1 MKHFNIIVVVLVA
14 FLVSS
19 AFAGD
24 NGKISVFKAE
34 TNEDQIIVP
43 IALENSVAMTGM
55 ELPLKYSDGVILRSV
70 TFEGTRSES
79 FDLQVAN
86 ILADQNKVI
95 LALIP
100 MVYGDKG
107 DLEPGNGVIANL
119 VFDVIDPEITEVE
132 ITPTTTES
140 PNHEMLFVYQNPNG
154 TDLISTTPAFE
165 GITVEFG
172 DDALNVPSTFELHQN
187 YPNPFNPSTTIML
200 DLPNPAHVRLDVFNV
215 LGQSVKTLKDEQMDA
230 GYHPVEWN
238 GTDNS
243 GSPVATGIYFYKIQ
257 AGERIETKKMM
268 LLK

>member
-1 MKHFNIIVVVLVA
+1 MKHFNIIMIVLVA
-14 FLVSS
+14 FLFSS
-19 AFAGD
+19 VYAGD
-24 NGKISVFKAE
+24 VGKISVSKAE
-34 TNEDQIIVP
+34 TNEEQIIVP

-55 ELPLKYSDGVILRSV
+55 ELPLEYSDGVILRDV
-70 TFEGTRSES
+70 TFEGTRSENFDFQS
-79 FDLQVAN
+79 FR
-86 ILADQNKVI
+86 IIEDQNKVI

-100 MVYGDKG
+100 MVYGDKA
-107 DLEPGNGVIANL
+107 DLEPGSGIIANL
-119 VFDVIDPEITEVE
+119 VFDVIDPDISEVE

-140 PNHEMLFVYQNPNG
+140 PKHEMLFVYQNPAG
-154 TDLISTTPAFE
+154 TELITTSPEFD

-172 DDALNVPSTFELHQN
+172 SGTNVPATFELHQN
-187 YPNPFNPSTTIML
+187 YPNPFNPSTIINF

-215 LGQSVKTLKDEQMDA
+215 LGQSVVTLKDEQMEA

-257 AGERIETKKMM
+257 AGDRVETKKMM

>member
-1 MKHFNIIVVVLVA
+1 MKHFNIIMVVLVA
-14 FLVSS
+14 FLISS
-19 AFAGD
+19 AFAGEA
-24 NGKISVFKAE
+24 GKISVSKAE

-43 IALENSVAMTGM
+43 IVLENSVAMTGM
-55 ELPLKYSDGVILRSV
+55 ELPLKYSDGVILRAV

-79 FDLQVAN
+79 FDFQVAN
-86 ILADQNKVI
+86 IMADQNEVL

-100 MVYGDKG
+100 MVYGDKA

-140 PNHEMLFVYQNPNG
+140 PNHEMLFVYQNPEG
-154 TDLISTTPAFE
+154 TDLITATPEFT

-172 DDALNVPSTFELHQN
+172 NDANNVPTAFALHQN
-187 YPNPFNPSTTIML
+187 YPNPFNPSTIINF

-215 LGQSVKTLKDEQMDA
+215 LGQSVRTLKDEQMEA

-243 GSPVATGIYFYKIQ
+243 GSPVATGIYFFKIQ
-257 AGERIETKKMM
+257 AGEKVETKKMM